1 MVRAVSALWVFGYG
15 SLVWRPAFDH
25 QRREPAKIQ
34 GWTRRFWQGSTDHRG
49 VPGKPGRV
57 VTLVPQ
63 ADAECWGMVYE
74 VAPSDRR
81 AVLANL
87 DHREKGGYARHEV
100 AAELKTGERVDAL
113 VYLATPDNESYLGE
127 APLDAIA
134 AQVRE
139 SVGPSGPNIE
149 YVVELARALSA
160 MGASDP
166 HVEALARLVQ
176 A

>member
-1 MVRAVSALWVFGYG
+1 MRAVSALWVFGYG
-15 SLVWRPAFDH
+15 SLVWRPAFEH
-25 QRREPAKIQ
+25 RRREPAAIR

-57 VTLVPQ
+57 VTLVPD
-63 ADAECWGMVYE
+63 ADAVCWGMVYE
-74 VAPSDRR
+74 VAPADRR

-100 AAELKTGERVDAL
+100 AAELKSGERVDAL
-113 VYLATPDNESYLGE
+113 VYLATPDNANYLGE
-127 APLDAIA
+127 ASLEVIA
-134 AQVRE
+134 EQVRE
-139 SVGPSGPNIE
+139 SVGPSGPNVE

-166 HVEALARLVQ
+166 HVEALARLVED
-176 A
+176 